1 MEKLNQLKTIPAN
14 ELHEDVRLPKM
25 VQKNNN
31 MSTLSLPDEK
41 YTAEKVISSE
51 ADETQ
56 DATLTF
62 SYREDNLSRISLSSQ
77 FSAPISRLRKK
88 LLVLD
93 LNGLLAD
100 IVSPPPKDCKADK
113 KIARHAVFK
122 RPFCHDFLRFC
133 FERFDVGKKCGKSG
147 RLLDG
152 RYEAQVAFLL
162 GSSCESP
169 PLMNIQDL
177 SYCTATSFKALENK
191 YKALV
196 FKELRKVWEISDP
209 NCPWAKGDY
218 NESNTVLLD
227 DSPYKALLNPP
238 YTAIF
243 PCSYKYQNPS
253 DNSLGAGGDVR
264 VYLEML
270 AEAENV
276 QRVRGLDRIQLA
288 ENNVELKQYGVSIL
302 GMAIP

>member
-100 IVSPPPKDCKADK
+100 IVSPPPKDYKADK
-113 KIARHAVFK
+113 KIARHAG
-122 RPFCHDFLRFC
+122 
-133 FERFDVGKKCGKSG
+133 E
-147 RLLDG
+147 
-152 RYEAQVAFLL
+152 Y
-162 GSSCESP
+162 
-169 PLMNIQDL
+169 
-177 SYCTATSFKALENK
+177 
-191 YKALV
+191 
-196 FKELRKVWEISDP
+196 
-209 NCPWAKGDY
+209 
-218 NESNTVLLD
+218 
-227 DSPYKALLNPP
+227 
-238 YTAIF
+238 
-243 PCSYKYQNPS
+243 
-253 DNSLGAGGDVR
+253 
-264 VYLEML
+264 
-270 AEAENV
+270 
-276 QRVRGLDRIQLA
+276 
-288 ENNVELKQYGVSIL
+288 
-302 GMAIP
+302 

>member
-133 FERFDVGKKCGKSG
+133 FERFDVGVWSSRTQKNVERVVDFLMGDMKHK
-147 RLLDG
+147 LL
-152 RYEAQVAFLL
+152 F
-162 GSSCESP
+162 CW
-169 PLMNIQDL
+169 DL

-276 QRVRGLDRIQLA
+276 QRFIQH
-288 ENNVELKQYGVSIL
+288 NPFGQG
-302 GMAIP
+302 AITNRSEYWDFYLRAMNTIYFAN